1 MVCLHCLM
9 SSREERRGANNFPN
23 TTFWLF
29 QYNVSV
35 GSSHGAASGQELQ
48 NDKKAESHFSSQRG
62 FPSCLLDLP
71 EVNINPRRRSGWWP
85 SGKILIPL
93 KKGAVKPYPLQPLA
107 PTGILT
113 EPSWWWRPKG
123 PGRGCTAPKGLCTG
137 RVDCKPSLDCRSL
150 PVRGWE

>member
-29 QYNVSV
+29 QYKVIV

-93 KKGAVKPYPLQPLA
+93 KKGAVKPYPLPALRSHRYFDRA
-107 PTGILT
+107 VVVVVEEAEGA
-113 EPSWWWRPKG
+113 
-123 PGRGCTAPKGLCTG
+123 GRGGCTAP
-137 RVDCKPSLDCRSL
+137 
-150 PVRGWE
+150 